1 MHRVPFGEYVPLR
14 DWLPWMNAFAPYDFD
29 YSIRAGEHF
38 TRFPLG
44 AYRFGVVICYEDT
57 DPYLARQYV
66 RPGDEP
72 AVDFLLNLSNDG
84 WFNGTSEHEEHLAIC
99 RFRAVECRRSVARA
113 VNMGI
118 SAVID
123 GNGRVTALPGP
134 TWAESKKVAG
144 VVTATIPIDRRG
156 SLYSLWGDWLP
167 VACWLLLGLG
177 LLGGFLVRGG
187 R

>member
-1 MHRVPFGEYVPLR
+1 
-14 DWLPWMNAFAPYDFD
+14 
-29 YSIRAGEHF
+29 
-38 TRFPLG
+38 
-44 AYRFGVVICYEDT
+44 YEDT
-57 DPYLARQYV
+57 DPSLARQYV
-66 RPGDEP
+66 APGDEP

-123 GNGRVTALPGP
+123 GNGRVTALAGA

-144 VVTATIPIDRRG
+144 VVTATVPIDRRG
-156 SLYSLWGDWLP
+156 SVYTAWGDWLP
-167 VACWLLLGLG
+167 AACWLLIGAG
-177 LLGGFLVRGG
+177 LLTGGWLGRMCARVDDGILVPPCQSGV
-187 R
+187 